1 MFAPQNQEPDIIDA
15 WSGTLQDWY
24 DSIDNALTVSEI
36 IPGNYEYSTAT
47 SYGNVGDINEGDSTF
62 VDVFCDRFKI
72 ISLDNS
78 YISLEQEVIIKVAPT
93 CENLEFTE
101 YYIGY
106 KCSADI
112 IDHYRFYSNTDKIQ
126 DVHNAR
132 YEWFMLYN
140 SLSDEVKNG
149 SDCFA
154 TIDKIRN
161 HNPMVP
167 GVYVDLSKITA
178 EKEIT
183 VKIPLRI
190 PVAFFLMLF
199 NLRYYPNWAGKLS
212 IEIFPT
218 YQNLVI
224 APVVDHEAFVKHK
237 TLIEGSMVDLG
248 FRNIEEIVYNNIEK
262 VTTTKEEGTG
272 DNKKEVT
279 VISYKPST
287 IYFEGGGQVTKNIKI
302 KLAQYM
308 LRMEVFNALSLK
320 YLNVGM
326 LFPIHQ
332 VQIRD
337 FTQDLPVANDS
348 DVPVRYNTAATIGLT
363 HCDTMFIVFRQNQN
377 SRTCFINPQITY
389 RVNIGG
395 KFYPNETYQTFDDQR
410 HVNLLLDSLNVN
422 NSLLTS
428 ISKDILTS
436 AQPFYHRI
444 VYDAE
449 GKGTDKKCWNGGD
462 NSNFFIG
469 IPFADSEDF
478 MGGLS
483 TTGTVQI
490 ELSGDRQVHTEAKS
504 VKFIA
509 PVGIYYEDVLLKI
522 RSQKPMGRSQIEV
535 TTASIE
541 QILSGVKY
549 EKIRRSP
556 QSLPFNS

>member
-78 YISLEQEVIIKVAPT
+78 FISLEQEVKITVAP
-93 CENLEFTE
+93 CEKLEFTE
-101 YYIGY
+101 FYIGY

-218 YQNLVI
+218 YQNLVV
-224 APVVDHEAFVKHK
+224 APVVSHEAFVEHK
-237 TLIEGSMVDLG
+237 ERIETTSYDLG
-248 FRNIEEIVYNNIEK
+248 FRNIGEYPSNNIKKTVEKITTGDGADKKEEEK
-262 VTTTKEEGTG
+262 VVYKA
-272 DNKKEVT
+272 VT
-279 VISYKPST
+279 QQFVGMI
-287 IYFEGGGQVTKNIKI
+287 QVTKDIKI

-337 FTQDLPVANDS
+337 FTQDLPLASKS

-363 HCDTMFIVFRQNQN
+363 HCDTMFIVFRRSQH
-377 SRTCFINPQITY
+377 SRTCFTNPQITY

-436 AQPFYHRI
+436 TQPFYHRI

>member
-78 YISLEQEVIIKVAPT
+78 FISLEQEVKITVAP

-101 YYIGY
+101 FYIGY

-178 EKEIT
+178 ETEIL

-190 PVAFFLMLF
+190 PIAFFLMLF

-218 YQNLVI
+218 YQNLVV
-224 APVVDHEAFVKHK
+224 APVVSHEAFVEHK
-237 TLIEGSMVDLG
+237 ERIETTSYDLG
-248 FRNIEEIVYNNIEK
+248 FRNIGEYPSNNIKKTIEK
-262 VTTTKEEGTG
+262 VTTGDGADKKEEE
-272 DNKKEVT
+272 KV
-279 VISYKPST
+279 VYKAAT
-287 IYFEGGGQVTKNIKI
+287 QQFVGMIQVTKNIKI

-337 FTQDLPVANDS
+337 FTQDLPLASKS

-363 HCDTMFIVFRQNQN
+363 HCDTMFIVFRRSQH
-377 SRTCFINPQITY
+377 SRTCFTNPQITY

-395 KFYPNETYQTFDDQR
+395 KFYPNETYKTFDDQR

-436 AQPFYHRI
+436 AQPFYHKL
-444 VYDAE
+444 VYDNT
-449 GKGTDKKCWNGGD
+449 GDGTDKKCWNGGD

-490 ELSGDRQVHTEAKS
+490 ELSGDRQVDTAIKS
-504 VKFIA
+504 IKYIA

-522 RSQKPMGRSQIEV
+522 RSQKPMGRSQIEI

>member
-78 YISLEQEVIIKVAPT
+78 FISLEQEVKITVAP

-101 YYIGY
+101 FYIGY

-218 YQNLVI
+218 YQNLVV
-224 APVVDHEAFVKHK
+224 APVVSHEAFVEYKEH
-237 TLIEGSMVDLG
+237 IETTSYDLG
-248 FRNIEEIVYNNIEK
+248 FRNIGEYPSNNIKKTVEK
-262 VTTTKEEGTG
+262 VTTGDGADKKEEE
-272 DNKKEVT
+272 KVVYKAVT
-279 VISYKPST
+279 QQFVGMI
-287 IYFEGGGQVTKNIKI
+287 QVTKDIKI

-337 FTQDLPVANDS
+337 FTQDLPLASKS

-363 HCDTMFIVFRQNQN
+363 HCDTMFIVFRRSQH
-377 SRTCFINPQITY
+377 SRTCFTNPQITY

-436 AQPFYHRI
+436 TQPFYHRI

>member
-78 YISLEQEVIIKVAPT
+78 FISLEQEVKITVAP

-101 YYIGY
+101 FYIGY

-167 GVYVDLSKITA
+167 GVYVDLSKITE

-218 YQNLVI
+218 YQNLVV
-224 APVVDHEAFVKHK
+224 APVVSHEAFVEYKEH
-237 TLIEGSMVDLG
+237 IETTSYDLG
-248 FRNIEEIVYNNIEK
+248 FRNIGEYPSNNIKMTIEK
-262 VTTTKEEGTG
+262 VTTG
-272 DNKKEVT
+272 DGADKKETEKVVYKAVT
-279 VISYKPST
+279 QQFVGMI
-287 IYFEGGGQVTKNIKI
+287 QVTKDIKI

-337 FTQDLPVANDS
+337 FTQDLPLASKS

-363 HCDTMFIVFRQNQN
+363 HCDTMFIVFRRSQH
-377 SRTCFINPQITY
+377 SRTCFTNPQITY

>member
-78 YISLEQEVIIKVAPT
+78 FISLEQEVKITVAP

-101 YYIGY
+101 FYIGY

-167 GVYVDLSKITA
+167 CVYVDLSKITA
-178 EKEIT
+178 ETEIT

-190 PVAFFLMLF
+190 PIAFFLMLF

-218 YQNLVI
+218 YQNLVV
-224 APVVDHEAFVKHK
+224 APVVSHEAFVEHK
-237 TLIEGSMVDLG
+237 ERIETTSYDLG
-248 FRNIEEIVYNNIEK
+248 FRNIGEYPSNNIKKTVEKITTGDGADKKEEEK
-262 VTTTKEEGTG
+262 VVYKA
-272 DNKKEVT
+272 VT
-279 VISYKPST
+279 QQFVGMI
-287 IYFEGGGQVTKNIKI
+287 QVTKDIKI

-337 FTQDLPVANDS
+337 FTQDLPLASKS

-363 HCDTMFIVFRQNQN
+363 HCDTMFIVFRRSQH
-377 SRTCFINPQITY
+377 SRTCFTNPQITY

-436 AQPFYHRI
+436 TQPFYHRI

>member
-78 YISLEQEVIIKVAPT
+78 YISLEQEVIIKVPSQKD
-93 CENLEFTE
+93 LVFTE

-167 GVYVDLSKITA
+167 GVYVDLSKITE

-237 TLIEGSMVDLG
+237 TLIEGSMVEFG
-248 FRNIEEIVYNNIEK
+248 F
-262 VTTTKEEGTG
+262 
-272 DNKKEVT
+272 
-279 VISYKPST
+279 
-287 IYFEGGGQVTKNIKI
+287 
-302 KLAQYM
+302 
-308 LRMEVFNALSLK
+308 
-320 YLNVGM
+320 
-326 LFPIHQ
+326 
-332 VQIRD
+332 
-337 FTQDLPVANDS
+337 
-348 DVPVRYNTAATIGLT
+348 
-363 HCDTMFIVFRQNQN
+363 
-377 SRTCFINPQITY
+377 
-389 RVNIGG
+389 
-395 KFYPNETYQTFDDQR
+395 
-410 HVNLLLDSLNVN
+410 
-422 NSLLTS
+422 
-428 ISKDILTS
+428 
-436 AQPFYHRI
+436 
-444 VYDAE
+444 
-449 GKGTDKKCWNGGD
+449 
-462 NSNFFIG
+462 
-469 IPFADSEDF
+469 
-478 MGGLS
+478 
-483 TTGTVQI
+483 
-490 ELSGDRQVHTEAKS
+490 
-504 VKFIA
+504 
-509 PVGIYYEDVLLKI
+509 
-522 RSQKPMGRSQIEV
+522 
-535 TTASIE
+535 
-541 QILSGVKY
+541 
-549 EKIRRSP
+549 
-556 QSLPFNS
+556 

>member
-78 YISLEQEVIIKVAPT
+78 FISLEQEVKITVAP

-101 YYIGY
+101 FYIGY

-167 GVYVDLSKITA
+167 GVYVDLSKITE

-199 NLRYYPNWAGKLS
+199 NLRYYPNWAGKLC

-218 YQNLVI
+218 YQNLVV
-224 APVVDHEAFVKHK
+224 APVISHEAFVKHK
-237 TLIEGSMVDLG
+237 ERIQGTYLDLG
-248 FRNIEEIVYNNIEK
+248 FRNIGELVFNNIQETTTTSGTPA
-262 VTTTKEEGTG
+262 VTTT
-272 DNKKEVT
+272 
-279 VISYKPST
+279 SYSIKPQQ
-287 IYFEGGGQVTKNIKI
+287 FEGISQVTKNIKI

-337 FTQDLPVANDS
+337 FTQNLPDANDS

-377 SRTCFINPQITY
+377 SRNCFINPQITY

-490 ELSGDRQVHTEAKS
+490 ELSGDRQVDTAIKS
-504 VKFIA
+504 IKYIA

>member
-1 MFAPQNQEPDIIDA
+1 MKH
-15 WSGTLQDWY
+15 L
-24 DSIDNALTVSEI
+24 
-36 IPGNYEYSTAT
+36 
-47 SYGNVGDINEGDSTF
+47 
-62 VDVFCDRFKI
+62 
-72 ISLDNS
+72 
-78 YISLEQEVIIKVAPT
+78 
-93 CENLEFTE
+93 
-101 YYIGY
+101 
-106 KCSADI
+106 
-112 IDHYRFYSNTDKIQ
+112 SN
-126 DVHNAR
+126 
-132 YEWFMLYN
+132 
-140 SLSDEVKNG
+140 
-149 SDCFA
+149 
-154 TIDKIRN
+154 IRN
-161 HNPMVP
+161 V
-167 GVYVDLSKITA
+167 
-178 EKEIT
+178 
-183 VKIPLRI
+183 
-190 PVAFFLMLF
+190 F
-199 NLRYYPNWAGKLS
+199 NNIK
-212 IEIFPT
+212 
-218 YQNLVI
+218 
-224 APVVDHEAFVKHK
+224 K
-237 TLIEGSMVDLG
+237 T
-248 FRNIEEIVYNNIEK
+248 IEK
-262 VTTTKEEGTG
+262 VTTGEGTDKKEEE
-272 DNKKEVT
+272 KVVYKAVT
-279 VISYKPST
+279 QQFVGMI
-287 IYFEGGGQVTKNIKI
+287 QVTKNIKI

-337 FTQDLPVANDS
+337 FTQNLPDANDS

-395 KFYPNETYQTFDDQR
+395 KFYPNETYKTFDDQR

>member
-78 YISLEQEVIIKVAPT
+78 FISLEQEVKITVAP

-101 YYIGY
+101 FYIGY

-178 EKEIT
+178 ETEIL

-190 PVAFFLMLF
+190 PIAFFLMLF

-218 YQNLVI
+218 YQNLVV
-224 APVVDHEAFVKHK
+224 APVVSHEAFVEYKEH
-237 TLIEGSMVDLG
+237 IETTSYDLG
-248 FRNIEEIVYNNIEK
+248 FRNIGEYPSNNIKKTIEK
-262 VTTTKEEGTG
+262 VTTG
-272 DNKKEVT
+272 DGADKKETEKVVYKAVT
-279 VISYKPST
+279 QQFVGMI
-287 IYFEGGGQVTKNIKI
+287 QVTKDIKI

-337 FTQDLPVANDS
+337 FTQSLPDANDS

-490 ELSGDRQVHTEAKS
+490 ELSGDRQVDTAIRGAKY
-504 VKFIA
+504 IA

>member
-78 YISLEQEVIIKVAPT
+78 FISLEQEVKITVAP

-101 YYIGY
+101 FYIGY

-218 YQNLVI
+218 YQNLVV
-224 APVVDHEAFVKHK
+224 APVVSHEAFVEYKEH
-237 TLIEGSMVDLG
+237 IETTSYDLG
-248 FRNIEEIVYNNIEK
+248 FRNIGEYPSNNIKKTVEKITTGDGADKKEEEK
-262 VTTTKEEGTG
+262 VVYKA
-272 DNKKEVT
+272 VT
-279 VISYKPST
+279 QQFVGMI
-287 IYFEGGGQVTKNIKI
+287 QVTKDIKI

-337 FTQDLPVANDS
+337 FTQELPLASKS

-363 HCDTMFIVFRQNQN
+363 HCDTMFIVFRRSQH
-377 SRTCFINPQITY
+377 SRTCFTNPQITY

-436 AQPFYHRI
+436 AQPFYHKL
-444 VYDAE
+444 VYDNT
-449 GKGTDKKCWNGGD
+449 GNGTDKKCWNGGD

>member
-62 VDVFCDRFKI
+62 IDVFCDRFKI

-78 YISLEQEVIIKVAPT
+78 YISLEQEVIIKVPSQKD
-93 CENLEFTE
+93 LIFTE

-178 EKEIT
+178 ETEIL

-190 PVAFFLMLF
+190 PIAFFLMLF

-218 YQNLVI
+218 YQNLVV
-224 APVVDHEAFVKHK
+224 APVVSHEAFVEHK
-237 TLIEGSMVDLG
+237 ERIETTSYDLG
-248 FRNIEEIVYNNIEK
+248 FRNIGEYPSNNIKKTVEKITTGDGADKKETEK
-262 VTTTKEEGTG
+262 VVYKA
-272 DNKKEVT
+272 VT
-279 VISYKPST
+279 QQFVGMI
-287 IYFEGGGQVTKNIKI
+287 QVTKDIKI

-320 YLNVGM
+320 YLNVQM
-326 LFPIHQ
+326 
-332 VQIRD
+332 
-337 FTQDLPVANDS
+337 
-348 DVPVRYNTAATIGLT
+348 
-363 HCDTMFIVFRQNQN
+363 
-377 SRTCFINPQITY
+377 
-389 RVNIGG
+389 
-395 KFYPNETYQTFDDQR
+395 
-410 HVNLLLDSLNVN
+410 
-422 NSLLTS
+422 
-428 ISKDILTS
+428 
-436 AQPFYHRI
+436 
-444 VYDAE
+444 
-449 GKGTDKKCWNGGD
+449 
-462 NSNFFIG
+462 
-469 IPFADSEDF
+469 
-478 MGGLS
+478 
-483 TTGTVQI
+483 
-490 ELSGDRQVHTEAKS
+490 
-504 VKFIA
+504 
-509 PVGIYYEDVLLKI
+509 
-522 RSQKPMGRSQIEV
+522 
-535 TTASIE
+535 
-541 QILSGVKY
+541 
-549 EKIRRSP
+549 
-556 QSLPFNS
+556 

>member
-1 MFAPQNQEPDIIDA
+1 
-15 WSGTLQDWY
+15 
-24 DSIDNALTVSEI
+24 
-36 IPGNYEYSTAT
+36 
-47 SYGNVGDINEGDSTF
+47 
-62 VDVFCDRFKI
+62 
-72 ISLDNS
+72 
-78 YISLEQEVIIKVAPT
+78 
-93 CENLEFTE
+93 
-101 YYIGY
+101 
-106 KCSADI
+106 
-112 IDHYRFYSNTDKIQ
+112 
-126 DVHNAR
+126 
-132 YEWFMLYN
+132 
-140 SLSDEVKNG
+140 
-149 SDCFA
+149 
-154 TIDKIRN
+154 
-161 HNPMVP
+161 
-167 GVYVDLSKITA
+167 
-178 EKEIT
+178 
-183 VKIPLRI
+183 
-190 PVAFFLMLF
+190 
-199 NLRYYPNWAGKLS
+199 
-212 IEIFPT
+212 
-218 YQNLVI
+218 
-224 APVVDHEAFVKHK
+224 
-237 TLIEGSMVDLG
+237 
-248 FRNIEEIVYNNIEK
+248 
-262 VTTTKEEGTG
+262 
-272 DNKKEVT
+272 
-279 VISYKPST
+279 
-287 IYFEGGGQVTKNIKI
+287 
-302 KLAQYM
+302 M

-337 FTQDLPVANDS
+337 FTQDLPDANDS

-363 HCDTMFIVFRQNQN
+363 HCDTMFIVFRQSQN

-436 AQPFYHRI
+436 AQPFYHKL
-444 VYDAE
+444 VYDNT
-449 GKGTDKKCWNGGD
+449 GNGTDKKCWNGGD

>member
-78 YISLEQEVIIKVAPT
+78 YISLEQEVIIKVPSQKD
-93 CENLEFTE
+93 LVFTE

-178 EKEIT
+178 ETEIL

-190 PVAFFLMLF
+190 PIAFFLMLF

-218 YQNLVI
+218 YQNLVV
-224 APVVDHEAFVKHK
+224 APVVSHEAFVEHK
-237 TLIEGSMVDLG
+237 ERIETTSYDLG
-248 FRNIEEIVYNNIEK
+248 FRNIGEYPSNNIKMTVEK
-262 VTTTKEEGTG
+262 VTTGDGADKKEEE
-272 DNKKEVT
+272 KV
-279 VISYKPST
+279 VYKAAT
-287 IYFEGGGQVTKNIKI
+287 QQFVGMIQVTKNIKI

-337 FTQDLPVANDS
+337 FTQDLPLASKS

-363 HCDTMFIVFRQNQN
+363 HCDTMFIVFRRSQH
-377 SRTCFINPQITY
+377 SRTCFTNPQITY

-436 AQPFYHRI
+436 TQPFYHRI

>member
-78 YISLEQEVIIKVAPT
+78 FISLEQEVKITVAP

-101 YYIGY
+101 FYIGY

-167 GVYVDLSKITA
+167 GVYVDLSKITE

-218 YQNLVI
+218 YQNLVV
-224 APVVDHEAFVKHK
+224 APVVSHEAFVEHK
-237 TLIEGSMVDLG
+237 ERIETTSYDLG
-248 FRNIEEIVYNNIEK
+248 FRNIGEYPSNNIKKTVEKITTGDGADKKEEEK
-262 VTTTKEEGTG
+262 VVYKA
-272 DNKKEVT
+272 VT
-279 VISYKPST
+279 QQFVGMI
-287 IYFEGGGQVTKNIKI
+287 QVTKDIKI

-337 FTQDLPVANDS
+337 FTQELPLASKS

-363 HCDTMFIVFRQNQN
+363 HCDTMFIVFRRSQH
-377 SRTCFINPQITY
+377 SRTCFTNPQITY

-436 AQPFYHRI
+436 TQPFYHRI

>member
-78 YISLEQEVIIKVAPT
+78 YISLEQEVIIKVPSQKD
-93 CENLEFTE
+93 LVFTE

-178 EKEIT
+178 ETEIL

-190 PVAFFLMLF
+190 PIAFFLMLF

-218 YQNLVI
+218 YQNLVV
-224 APVVDHEAFVKHK
+224 APVVSHEAFVEHK
-237 TLIEGSMVDLG
+237 ERIETTSYDLG
-248 FRNIEEIVYNNIEK
+248 FRNIGEYPSNNIKKTVEKITTGDGADKKEEEK
-262 VTTTKEEGTG
+262 VVYKA
-272 DNKKEVT
+272 VT
-279 VISYKPST
+279 QQFVGMI
-287 IYFEGGGQVTKNIKI
+287 QVTKNIKI

-337 FTQDLPVANDS
+337 FTQYLPDANDS

-363 HCDTMFIVFRQNQN
+363 HCDTMFIVFRRSQH
-377 SRTCFINPQITY
+377 SRTCFTNPQITY

-436 AQPFYHRI
+436 TQPFYHRI

>member
-78 YISLEQEVIIKVAPT
+78 FISLEQEVKIKVAPT

-167 GVYVDLSKITA
+167 GVYVDLSDIDDET
-178 EKEIT
+178 EIT

-218 YQNLVI
+218 YQNLVV
-224 APVVDHEAFVKHK
+224 APVISHEAFVKHK
-237 TLIEGSMVDLG
+237 ERIQGTYLDLG
-248 FRNIEEIVYNNIEK
+248 FRNIGELVFNNIQETTTTSGTPA
-262 VTTTKEEGTG
+262 VTTT
-272 DNKKEVT
+272 
-279 VISYKPST
+279 SYSIKPQQ
-287 IYFEGGGQVTKNIKI
+287 FEGISQVTKNIKI

-337 FTQDLPVANDS
+337 FTQDLPLASKS

-363 HCDTMFIVFRQNQN
+363 HCDTMFIVFRRSQH
-377 SRTCFINPQITY
+377 SRTCFTNPQITY

-436 AQPFYHRI
+436 TQPFYHRI

>member
-78 YISLEQEVIIKVAPT
+78 FISLEQEVKLKV
-93 CENLEFTE
+93 NSQQDLEFTE

-178 EKEIT
+178 ETEIT

-190 PVAFFLMLF
+190 PIAFFLMLF

-218 YQNLVI
+218 YQNLVV
-224 APVVDHEAFVKHK
+224 APVVSHEAFVEHK
-237 TLIEGSMVDLG
+237 ERIETTSYDLG
-248 FRNIEEIVYNNIEK
+248 FRNIGEYPSNNIKKTVEKITTGDGADKKEEEK
-262 VTTTKEEGTG
+262 VVYKA
-272 DNKKEVT
+272 VT
-279 VISYKPST
+279 QQFVGMI
-287 IYFEGGGQVTKNIKI
+287 QVTKDIKI

-337 FTQDLPVANDS
+337 FTQDLPLASKS

-363 HCDTMFIVFRQNQN
+363 HCDTMFIVFRRSQH
-377 SRTCFINPQITY
+377 SRTCFTNPQITY

>member
-1 MFAPQNQEPDIIDA
+1 MI
-15 WSGTLQDWY
+15 
-24 DSIDNALTVSEI
+24 
-36 IPGNYEYSTAT
+36 
-47 SYGNVGDINEGDSTF
+47 
-62 VDVFCDRFKI
+62 
-72 ISLDNS
+72 
-78 YISLEQEVIIKVAPT
+78 
-93 CENLEFTE
+93 
-101 YYIGY
+101 
-106 KCSADI
+106 
-112 IDHYRFYSNTDKIQ
+112 
-126 DVHNAR
+126 
-132 YEWFMLYN
+132 
-140 SLSDEVKNG
+140 
-149 SDCFA
+149 
-154 TIDKIRN
+154 
-161 HNPMVP
+161 
-167 GVYVDLSKITA
+167 
-178 EKEIT
+178 
-183 VKIPLRI
+183 
-190 PVAFFLMLF
+190 
-199 NLRYYPNWAGKLS
+199 
-212 IEIFPT
+212 
-218 YQNLVI
+218 
-224 APVVDHEAFVKHK
+224 
-237 TLIEGSMVDLG
+237 
-248 FRNIEEIVYNNIEK
+248 
-262 VTTTKEEGTG
+262 
-272 DNKKEVT
+272 
-279 VISYKPST
+279 
-287 IYFEGGGQVTKNIKI
+287 QVTKDIKI

-337 FTQDLPVANDS
+337 FTQDLPLASKS

-363 HCDTMFIVFRQNQN
+363 HCDTMFIVFRRSQH
-377 SRTCFINPQITY
+377 SRTCFTNPQITY

-395 KFYPNETYQTFDDQR
+395 KFYPNETYKTFDDQR

-436 AQPFYHRI
+436 VQPFYHKL
-444 VYDAE
+444 VYDNT
-449 GKGTDKKCWNGGD
+449 GDGIDKKCWNGGD

-490 ELSGDRQVHTEAKS
+490 ELSGDRQVDTAIKS
-504 VKFIA
+504 IKYIA

-522 RSQKPMGRSQIEV
+522 RSQKPMGRSQIEI

>member
-78 YISLEQEVIIKVAPT
+78 YISLEQEVIIKVPSQKD
-93 CENLEFTE
+93 LVFTE

-167 GVYVDLSKITA
+167 GVYVDLSKITE

-218 YQNLVI
+218 YQNLVV
-224 APVVDHEAFVKHK
+224 APVVSHEAFVEHK
-237 TLIEGSMVDLG
+237 ERIETTSYDLG
-248 FRNIEEIVYNNIEK
+248 FRNIGEYPSNNIKKTVEKITTGDGADKKEEEK
-262 VTTTKEEGTG
+262 VVYKA
-272 DNKKEVT
+272 VT
-279 VISYKPST
+279 QQFVGMI
-287 IYFEGGGQVTKNIKI
+287 QVTKNIKI

-337 FTQDLPVANDS
+337 FTQDLPLASKS

-363 HCDTMFIVFRQNQN
+363 HCDTMFIVFRRSQH
-377 SRTCFINPQITY
+377 SRTCFTNPQITY

-436 AQPFYHRI
+436 TQPFYHRI

>member
-78 YISLEQEVIIKVAPT
+78 YISLEQEVIIKVPSQKD
-93 CENLEFTE
+93 LIFTE

-178 EKEIT
+178 ETEIL

-190 PVAFFLMLF
+190 PIAFFLMLF

-218 YQNLVI
+218 YQNLVV
-224 APVVDHEAFVKHK
+224 APVVSHEAFVEHK
-237 TLIEGSMVDLG
+237 ERIETTSYDLG
-248 FRNIEEIVYNNIEK
+248 FRNIGEYPSNNIKKTIEK
-262 VTTTKEEGTG
+262 VTTGEGADKKEEE
-272 DNKKEVT
+272 KVVYKAVT
-279 VISYKPST
+279 QQFVGMI
-287 IYFEGGGQVTKNIKI
+287 QVTKDIKI

-337 FTQDLPVANDS
+337 FTQELPLASKS

-363 HCDTMFIVFRQNQN
+363 HCDTMFIVFRRSQH
-377 SRTCFINPQITY
+377 SRTCFTNPQITY

-490 ELSGDRQVHTEAKS
+490 ELSGDRQVDTAIRGAKY
-504 VKFIA
+504 IA

>member
-78 YISLEQEVIIKVAPT
+78 YISLEQEVIIKVPSQKD
-93 CENLEFTE
+93 LIFTE

-218 YQNLVI
+218 YQNLVV
-224 APVVDHEAFVKHK
+224 APVVSHEAFVEHK
-237 TLIEGSMVDLG
+237 ERIETTSYDLG
-248 FRNIEEIVYNNIEK
+248 FRNIGEYPSNNIKKTIEK
-262 VTTTKEEGTG
+262 VTTGDGADKKEEE
-272 DNKKEVT
+272 KVVYKAVT
-279 VISYKPST
+279 QQFVGMI
-287 IYFEGGGQVTKNIKI
+287 QVTKDIKI

-337 FTQDLPVANDS
+337 FTQELPLASKS

-363 HCDTMFIVFRQNQN
+363 HCDTMFIVFRRSQH
-377 SRTCFINPQITY
+377 SRTCFVNPQITY

>member
-78 YISLEQEVIIKVAPT
+78 YISLEQEVIIKVPSQKD
-93 CENLEFTE
+93 LVFTE

-178 EKEIT
+178 ETEIT

-190 PVAFFLMLF
+190 PIAFFLMLF

-218 YQNLVI
+218 YQNLVV
-224 APVVDHEAFVKHK
+224 APVVSHEAFVEHK
-237 TLIEGSMVDLG
+237 ERIETTSYDLG
-248 FRNIEEIVYNNIEK
+248 FRNIGEYPSNNIKKTIEK
-262 VTTTKEEGTG
+262 VTTGDGADKKEEE
-272 DNKKEVT
+272 KVVYKAVT
-279 VISYKPST
+279 QQFVGMI
-287 IYFEGGGQVTKNIKI
+287 QVTKDIKI

-337 FTQDLPVANDS
+337 FTQNLPDANDS

-377 SRTCFINPQITY
+377 SRNCFINPQITY

-490 ELSGDRQVHTEAKS
+490 ELSGDRQVDTAIRGA
-504 VKFIA
+504 KFIA

>member
-78 YISLEQEVIIKVAPT
+78 YISLEQEVIIKVPSQKD
-93 CENLEFTE
+93 LIFTE

-178 EKEIT
+178 ETEIT

-190 PVAFFLMLF
+190 PIAFFLMLF

-218 YQNLVI
+218 YQNLVV
-224 APVVDHEAFVKHK
+224 APVVSHEAFVEHK
-237 TLIEGSMVDLG
+237 ERIETTSYDLG
-248 FRNIEEIVYNNIEK
+248 FRNIGEYPSNNIKKTIEK
-262 VTTTKEEGTG
+262 VTTGEGADKKEEE
-272 DNKKEVT
+272 KVVYKAVT
-279 VISYKPST
+279 QQFVGMI
-287 IYFEGGGQVTKNIKI
+287 QVTKDIKI

-337 FTQDLPVANDS
+337 FTQDLPLASKS

-363 HCDTMFIVFRQNQN
+363 HCDTMFIVFRRSQH
-377 SRTCFINPQITY
+377 SRTCFTNPQITY

-395 KFYPNETYQTFDDQR
+395 KFYPNETYKTFDDQR

>member
-78 YISLEQEVIIKVAPT
+78 FISLEQEVKITVAP

-101 YYIGY
+101 FYIGY

-218 YQNLVI
+218 YQNLVV
-224 APVVDHEAFVKHK
+224 APVVSHEAFVEHK
-237 TLIEGSMVDLG
+237 ERIETTSYDLG
-248 FRNIEEIVYNNIEK
+248 FRNIGEYPSNNIKKTVEKITTGDGADKKEEEK
-262 VTTTKEEGTG
+262 VVYKA
-272 DNKKEVT
+272 VT
-279 VISYKPST
+279 QQFVGMI
-287 IYFEGGGQVTKNIKI
+287 QVTKDIKI

-337 FTQDLPVANDS
+337 FTQDLPLASKS

-363 HCDTMFIVFRQNQN
+363 HCDTMFIVFRRSQH
-377 SRTCFINPQITY
+377 SRTCFTNPQITY

-395 KFYPNETYQTFDDQR
+395 KFYPNETYKTFDDQR

-490 ELSGDRQVHTEAKS
+490 ELSGDRQVDTAIRGAKY
-504 VKFIA
+504 IA

>member
-78 YISLEQEVIIKVAPT
+78 FISLEQEVKITVAP

-101 YYIGY
+101 FYIGY

-167 GVYVDLSKITA
+167 GVYVDLSKITE

-218 YQNLVI
+218 YQNLVV
-224 APVVDHEAFVKHK
+224 APVVSHEAFVEYKEH
-237 TLIEGSMVDLG
+237 IETTSYDLG
-248 FRNIEEIVYNNIEK
+248 FRNIGEYPSNNIKKTIEK
-262 VTTTKEEGTG
+262 VTTGDGADKKEEE
-272 DNKKEVT
+272 KVVYKAVT
-279 VISYKPST
+279 QQFVGMI
-287 IYFEGGGQVTKNIKI
+287 QVTKDIKI

-337 FTQDLPVANDS
+337 FTQDLPLASKS

-363 HCDTMFIVFRQNQN
+363 HCDTMFIVFRRSQH
-377 SRTCFINPQITY
+377 SRTCFTNPQITY

>member
-78 YISLEQEVIIKVAPT
+78 YISLEQEVIIKVPSQKD
-93 CENLEFTE
+93 LVFTE

-167 GVYVDLSKITA
+167 GVYVDLSKITE

-218 YQNLVI
+218 YQNLVV
-224 APVVDHEAFVKHK
+224 APVVSHEAFVEHK
-237 TLIEGSMVDLG
+237 ERIETTSYDLG
-248 FRNIEEIVYNNIEK
+248 FRNIGEYPSNNIKMTIEK
-262 VTTTKEEGTG
+262 VTTGDG
-272 DNKKEVT
+272 DNATVSEKVVYKAVT
-279 VISYKPST
+279 QQFVGMI
-287 IYFEGGGQVTKNIKI
+287 QVTKDIKI

-337 FTQDLPVANDS
+337 FTQNLPDANDS

-363 HCDTMFIVFRQNQN
+363 HCDTMFIVFRRSQH
-377 SRTCFINPQITY
+377 SRTCFTNPQITY

-436 AQPFYHRI
+436 TQPFYHRI